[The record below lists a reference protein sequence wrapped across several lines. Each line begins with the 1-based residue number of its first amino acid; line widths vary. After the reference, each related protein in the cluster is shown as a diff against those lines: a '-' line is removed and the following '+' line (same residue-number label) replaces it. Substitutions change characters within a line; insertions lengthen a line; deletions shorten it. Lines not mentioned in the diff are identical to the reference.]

1 MAVATAA
8 QHPPSARPSLR
19 ANGTLS
25 LCRSSV
31 MSESGVSTRSRSAL
45 PGAQCEL
52 WGHLGV
58 RSGRRKHAL
67 KLLYLLFFKK
77 DFIYLFMR
85 DAQREAETQAEGEA
99 GSSGE
104 PDAGLDPGTLGSH
117 H

>member
-58 RSGRRKHAL
+58 GSGRRKHAL

-85 DAQREAETQAEGEA
+85 DAQREAETRRERKSESEREQE
-99 GSSGE
+99 
-104 PDAGLDPGTLGSH
+104 LRLGRK
-117 H
+117 